1 MHIIKTLSD
10 IREKQM
16 SQSISKSLGKH
27 LAKKMATLRLALE
40 PETDL
45 EAFSLAIHGP
55 FGVLEKGDK
64 NLSAIG
70 LPESLTEIM
79 PEWVSRLEVA
89 DEVYYVL
96 YIMALEDHVVQ
107 VYLPD
112 GIVEKTM
119 RLWLNEQP
127 VEEEAGCDYDNI

>member
-45 EAFSLAIHGP
+45 EDFSLAVHGL

-70 LPESLTEIM
+70 LPESLAEIM

-107 VYLPD
+107 VYLPND
-112 GIVEKTM
+112 IVEESM
-119 RLWLNEQP
+119 RLWLDEQP
-127 VEEEAGCDYDNI
+127 LEEEVGCDYDTL